1 MSLRDGVL
9 ILSDKVSGLGDIF
22 WKLHWETSL
31 GPWTLSQSHDEMQQ
45 SLSINK
51 THLLD
56 IK

>member
-31 GPWTLSQSHDEMQQ
+31 GPCHNHMMKCSKAFL
-45 SLSINK
+45 
-51 THLLD
+51 
-56 IK
+56 